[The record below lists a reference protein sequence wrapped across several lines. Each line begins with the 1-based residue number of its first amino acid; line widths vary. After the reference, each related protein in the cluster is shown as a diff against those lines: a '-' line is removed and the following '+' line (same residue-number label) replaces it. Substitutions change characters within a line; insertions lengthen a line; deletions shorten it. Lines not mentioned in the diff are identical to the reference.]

1 MMRSDAYV
9 IFALLQGFALQV
21 IIALEVQILPYLR
34 PHSLRGP
41 VFVTSYLYPT
51 SKSMIFAF

>member
-1 MMRSDAYV
+1 MINDAYI

-21 IIALEVQILPYLR
+21 IIALVVQILPYLM
-34 PHSLRGP
+34 PHFRRGP